1 MYIHIASRTPR
12 PKKTSNLQYR
22 DNFRV
27 VAERSLQW
35 LLRAAFRCKA
45 EKLRRLPEC
54 TSSGKFYSS
63 YSYRRYRSLKVTWSY
78 YASIRFNAPTSFPEQ
93 MRAYQFRMP
102 PRRFLPIV
110 EKLTQDGFLGFSPVR
125 LDSNGSWGRARIGT
139 HMLSVQPNAGLCFLG
154 L

>member
-1 MYIHIASRTPR
+1 MYRLLRALPR
-12 PKKTSNLQYR
+12 LKKTSNLQYR
-22 DNFRV
+22 DNFGV

-54 TSSGKFYSS
+54 ASSGKFHSS

-93 MRAYQFRMP
+93 TRACKFRMP
-102 PRRFLPIV
+102 SQRSLPMV
-110 EKLTQDGFLGFSPVR
+110 ENLTQEGFWDFLPVR
-125 LDSNGSWGRARIGT
+125 LDSNGSWGRACVGT
-139 HMLSVQPNAGLCFLG
+139 HTLSVQPNAVLCIVGL
-154 L
+154 